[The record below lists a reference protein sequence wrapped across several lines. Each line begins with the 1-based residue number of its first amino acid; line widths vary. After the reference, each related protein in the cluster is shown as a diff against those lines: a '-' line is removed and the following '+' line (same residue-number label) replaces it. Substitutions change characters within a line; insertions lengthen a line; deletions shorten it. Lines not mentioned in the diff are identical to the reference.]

1 MSGGRSAKVVAAF
14 AVLVALHYTVRPLL
28 AWRASMDFLVI
39 AVMLMS
45 VRLRPGTA
53 AFLGFATGLISDS
66 LTPTAFGAG
75 ALGMTAIG
83 FGASWLKAIFFA
95 DNVILHAAFFFL
107 GKWAYDLVYVVARR
121 EGSPMEIATQ
131 LLIWSPLA
139 ALLTAAAG
147 VAIMAAFRVTLEP
160 ERA

>member
-1 MSGGRSAKVVAAF
+1 MNFGRSTRLVVAF
-14 AVLVALHYTVRPLL
+14 AVLVLLHYTLRPLL

-39 AVMLMS
+39 AVLLTS
-45 VRLRPGTA
+45 VRLRPRTA
-53 AFLGFATGLISDS
+53 ALLGFATGLIADS

-95 DNVILHAAFFFL
+95 DNVVLHAIFFFL
-107 GKWAYDLVYVVARR
+107 GKWAYDLVYVIARR
-121 EGSPMEIATQ
+121 EGSPMEMATQ
-131 LLIWSPLA
+131 LLVWSPLA